1 MKLVVG
7 LGNPDNKYDNT
18 RHNVG
23 FMLLDYVFSKDSFSL
38 NKKMNAMEYITNI
51 NGEKVVVIKPTTYMN
66 LSGDAVI
73 KYLNFYKLD
82 VSDMIVVQDDLDMSI
97 GNVKFLFNR
106 GDGGHNG
113 IKDIVL
119 KTGSKSF
126 LRLKIG
132 IGKSSLMDTKDYVL
146 SKFSGEDKEVLNDV
160 FVRLRDIFNDYISM
174 NMDSLVQKYN
184 SKIQKDWLYEIF
196 W

>member
-7 LGNPDNKYDNT
+7 LGNPDLKYDNT

-23 FMLLDYVFSKDSFSL
+23 FMLLDYIYSKDSFVI
-38 NKKMNAMEYITNI
+38 NKKMNSMEYIINV
-51 NGEKVVVIKPTTYMN
+51 NGEKVVIIKPMTYMN

-82 VSDMIVVQDDLDMSI
+82 VSDLIVIQDDLDMPI
-97 GNVKFLFNR
+97 GNIKLLSNR

-119 KTGSKSF
+119 KIGSKNF
-126 LRLKIG
+126 LRVKIG
-132 IGKSSLMDTKDYVL
+132 IGKSSLIDTKDYVL
-146 SKFSGEDKEVLNDV
+146 GNFNNGDKEILDKV
-160 FVRLRDIFNDYISM
+160 FVRLRDIINDYISM
-174 NMDSLVQKYN
+174 NTDSLMQKYN
-184 SKIQKDWLYEIF
+184 TKIHKE
-196 W
+196 

>member
-82 VSDMIVVQDDLDMSI
+82 VSDMIVVQDDLDMPI

-146 SKFSGEDKEVLNDV
+146 GKFSGEDKEVLDDV
-160 FVRLRDIFNDYISM
+160 FTRLRDIFNDYISM
-174 NMDSLVQKYN
+174 NMDSLIQKYN
-184 SKIQKDWLYEIF
+184 SKIQKD
-196 W
+196 

>member
-7 LGNPDNKYDNT
+7 LGNPDTKYNNT

-23 FMLLDYVFSKDSFSL
+23 FMLLDYIFNSSDFVV

-51 NGEKVVVIKPTTYMN
+51 GGEKVVVIKPTTYMN

-82 VSDMIVVQDDLDMSI
+82 VKDVMVIQDDLDMELGFS
-97 GNVKFLFNR
+97 KLLFNR

-113 IKDIVL
+113 IKDIIL
-119 KTGSKSF
+119 KLGSRQF
-126 LRLKIG
+126 LRVKIG
-132 IGKSSLMDTKDYVL
+132 IGKSKMMDTKDYVL
-146 SKFSGEDKEVLNDV
+146 GKFSSEDKSKLDQV
-160 FVRLRDIFNDYISM
+160 FLELRDIVNDYILM
-174 NMDSLVQKYN
+174 NSDSLIQKYN
-184 SKIQKDWLYEIF
+184 TKIHKE
-196 W
+196 

>member
-51 NGEKVVVIKPTTYMN
+51 NGEKIVVIKPMTYMN

-73 KYLNFYKLD
+73 KYINFSLQ
-82 VSDMIVVQDDLDMSI
+82 II
-97 GNVKFLFNR
+97 LF
-106 GDGGHNG
+106 
-113 IKDIVL
+113 
-119 KTGSKSF
+119 
-126 LRLKIG
+126 
-132 IGKSSLMDTKDYVL
+132 
-146 SKFSGEDKEVLNDV
+146 
-160 FVRLRDIFNDYISM
+160 
-174 NMDSLVQKYN
+174 
-184 SKIQKDWLYEIF
+184 
-196 W
+196 

>member
-1 MKLVVG
+1 MKLIVG

-23 FMLLDYVFSKDSFSL
+23 FMLLDYIFSKDVFSL
-38 NKKMNAMEYITNI
+38 NKKMSSMEYITNI

-82 VSDMIVVQDDLDMSI
+82 ISDIIVVQDDLDMPI
-97 GNVKFLFNR
+97 GSFKLFFNR

-126 LRLKIG
+126 LRLKLG

-146 SKFSGEDKEVLNDV
+146 GKFSGEENKILNDV
-160 FVRLRDIFNDYISM
+160 FVGLRDIFNDYVFM
-174 NMDSLVQKYN
+174 NVDSLMQKYN
-184 SKIQKDWLYEIF
+184 SKIQKD
-196 W
+196 